1 VEKPSEAE
9 ALRVEYLDL
18 LKIMYATCL
27 TGFNRAKAYLDVSF
41 FGMLVT
47 QGALF
52 GALFYLDD
60 LFEPLL
66 KKYSSKL

>member
-1 VEKPSEAE
+1 MEKPTEAE

-27 TGFNRAKAYLDVSF
+27 TGFSRAKAYSDVSF

-52 GALFYLDD
+52 GALFFVED
-60 LFEPLL
+60 LGANAVAAIL
-66 KKYSSKL
+66 K